1 MDDGEIEVGLAAVRV
16 VGDGLFEVV
25 AGGVA
30 LAVFEDDEAERVPC
44 GGVGRIDFEARAD
57 FGGGVVEAA
66 LTEVGDAEEVVGEV
80 VIELVGL
87 GFAERFDGIVE
98 LILTELGDAEV
109 IEGVDVLRFD
119 GEDFAEVEFSVLEG
133 TGFEVFLG
141 GDGVGFEFRAEA
153 GAVGGSC
160 GFREGFGGRVRG
172 CGGVVDEV
180 EFLAVGAGH
189 EFIDLSGSDDLALF
203 AGEGD
208 WGGHFVDG
216 AEHFIGFDA
225 EVLETVEDPVA
236 GEFVHEVLA
245 GAFAA
250 GLLFEL
256 LEDDFAEDLIF
267 CDGFL
272 FGEGAG
278 GAGVGEAFGGGV
290 EPHG

>member
-16 VGDGLFEVV
+16 IGDGLFEVV

-30 LAVFEDDEAERVPC
+30 FAVFENDEAEGVPC
-44 GGVGRIDFEARAD
+44 GGVGRVDFEAGAD

-80 VIELVGL
+80 VIEVVGL
-87 GFAERFDGIVE
+87 GFAEGFDGGVE
-98 LILTELGDAEV
+98 FILTELGDAEV
-109 IEGVDVLRFD
+109 IECVDVLRFD

-133 TGFEVFLG
+133 AGFEVFFS
-141 GDGVGFEFRAEA
+141 GDGVGFEFRAEI
-153 GAVGGSC
+153 GAVGGTG
-160 GFREGFGGRVRG
+160 GFREGVGGGIGRG
-172 CGGVVDEV
+172 GGVVDEV

-189 EFIDLSGSDDLALF
+189 EFIDLSGGDDLALC

-267 CDGFL
+267 GDGFL
-272 FGEGAG
+272 FGEGTG
-278 GAGVGEAFGGGV
+278 GTGVGEALGGGV